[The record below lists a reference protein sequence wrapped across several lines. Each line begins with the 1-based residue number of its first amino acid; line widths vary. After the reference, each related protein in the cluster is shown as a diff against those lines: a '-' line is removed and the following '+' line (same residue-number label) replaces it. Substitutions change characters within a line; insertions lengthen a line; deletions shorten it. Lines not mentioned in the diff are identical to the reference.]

1 MAEVTDLN
9 EYRKLQEEQKNSLSA
24 DDWAILVMKKNKA
37 NKERLRKAAEKDN
50 KKVLREY
57 RIKN

>member
-1 MAEVTDLN
+1 MSEVVDLN

-24 DDWAILVMKKNKA
+24 DDWAALVMKKNKA

-50 KKVLREY
+50 KSVIRAY
-57 RIKN
+57 RLKK

>member
-1 MAEVTDLN
+1 MSKVVDLN

-24 DDWAILVMKKNKA
+24 DDWAALVMKKNKA

-50 KKVLREY
+50 KSVIRAY
-57 RIKN
+57 RLKK